1 MKVLI
6 LCTGNSCRS
15 QMGEAILRDIN
26 PELTVVSA
34 GTKIASEVHPKAV
47 IAMAEIG
54 IDISE
59 LRPKMVDVF
68 LEEGVDFLISVCGG
82 AKDACPAFTG
92 PVRKRLHIGFD
103 DPAYAPGNE
112 EEVMNVFRRV
122 RDEIR
127 RDFAKFNEDYILN
140 KEKV

>member
-1 MKVLI
+1 
-6 LCTGNSCRS
+6 
-15 QMGEAILRDIN
+15 
-26 PELTVVSA
+26 
-34 GTKIASEVHPKAV
+34 
-47 IAMAEIG
+47 MAEIG
-54 IDISE
+54 IDISD

-82 AKDACPAFTG
+82 AKDACPSFTG
-92 PVRKRLHIGFD
+92 PVGKRLHIGFD

-140 KEKV
+140 K

>member
-15 QMGEAILRDIN
+15 QMGEAILREIN
-26 PELTVVSA
+26 PELEVVSA
-34 GTKIASEVHPKAV
+34 GTKIADQVHPLAV
-47 IAMAEIG
+47 KAMAEIG
-54 IDISE
+54 VDISS

-82 AKDACPAFTG
+82 AKDACPAFFG
-92 PVRKRLHIGFD
+92 PVGTRLHIGFD
-103 DPAYAPGNE
+103 DPAYAEGTE
-112 EEVMNVFRRV
+112 EEIFNVFRRV

-140 KEKV
+140 K